1 LNIATVLDDP
11 KGVECA
17 VQTIYK
23 KAHASLVERGVAII
37 DDLDCAVAPRYLS
50 RNRTLVGETK
60 GAGQVYNWNLS
71 PEPAMLLKALAY
83 VASDK
88 QGVLIFSA
96 IEDQH
101 LAFVQGAQT
110 VTLSEPTVSDYS
122 TIVASVLGDQ
132 RTVTPASIFA
142 LHSQLGAADLSRH
155 CRAASSAESVMASIC
170 SDLVSTSAVAPEE
183 VESVDLAAF
192 PGLGEIKQKIEQHV
206 LFPLE
211 NHDAAAECGLT
222 PKRGVLIHGPPGT
235 GKTSIGRWLA
245 SRLRGKF
252 FMVREMM
259 MHSDIIRVFAAAQAA
274 APSVVFIDDADIVL
288 GGWRPID
295 GHRGSDIFRFLLGRM
310 DGLTSRGQGQNGD
323 VLVVMTAQDVHAMAD
338 MLLRSGRIELWLQ
351 TKLPDIKT
359 KGAIL
364 EKYIREDQ
372 GAMKLLGDG
381 TSMPD
386 VSRAAA
392 ACDRF
397 CAADL
402 RRIVA
407 DAKVLAAWAKHQP
420 SESLKKCSGAEFL
433 EKAAVEVRIMRDA
446 VDASIGMYH

>member
-1 LNIATVLDDP
+1 
-11 KGVECA
+11 
-17 VQTIYK
+17 
-23 KAHASLVERGVAII
+23 
-37 DDLDCAVAPRYLS
+37 
-50 RNRTLVGETK
+50 
-60 GAGQVYNWNLS
+60 
-71 PEPAMLLKALAY
+71 
-83 VASDK
+83 
-88 QGVLIFSA
+88 
-96 IEDQH
+96 
-101 LAFVQGAQT
+101 
-110 VTLSEPTVSDYS
+110 
-122 TIVASVLGDQ
+122 
-132 RTVTPASIFA
+132 
-142 LHSQLGAADLSRH
+142 
-155 CRAASSAESVMASIC
+155 
-170 SDLVSTSAVAPEE
+170 
-183 VESVDLAAF
+183 
-192 PGLGEIKQKIEQHV
+192 
-206 LFPLE
+206 
-211 NHDAAAECGLT
+211 
-222 PKRGVLIHGPPGT
+222 
-235 GKTSIGRWLA
+235 
-245 SRLRGKF
+245 
-252 FMVREMM
+252 
-259 MHSDIIRVFAAAQAA
+259 
-274 APSVVFIDDADIVL
+274 
-288 GGWRPID
+288 
-295 GHRGSDIFRFLLGRM
+295 
-310 DGLTSRGQGQNGD
+310 
-323 VLVVMTAQDVHAMAD
+323 MAD

>member
-1 LNIATVLDDP
+1 MPKEASHLVLTPSQQSALDKLLTAVESKVCPIIELRSPPNLARGHGITTILRSAAQRLEIPLLNIATVLDDP

-71 PEPAMLLKALAY
+71 PEPAMLLKALTD

-211 NHDAAAECGLT
+211 NHDAAAEVCCHSPAVILPMSNINDDCGCPATEWVSGVQWIVETSAHLNSPP
-222 PKRGVLIHGPPGT
+222 PKNDHG
-235 GKTSIGRWLA
+235 
-245 SRLRGKF
+245 
-252 FMVREMM
+252 
-259 MHSDIIRVFAAAQAA
+259 
-274 APSVVFIDDADIVL
+274 
-288 GGWRPID
+288 
-295 GHRGSDIFRFLLGRM
+295 
-310 DGLTSRGQGQNGD
+310 
-323 VLVVMTAQDVHAMAD
+323 
-338 MLLRSGRIELWLQ
+338 
-351 TKLPDIKT
+351 
-359 KGAIL
+359 
-364 EKYIREDQ
+364 
-372 GAMKLLGDG
+372 
-381 TSMPD
+381 
-386 VSRAAA
+386 
-392 ACDRF
+392 
-397 CAADL
+397 
-402 RRIVA
+402 
-407 DAKVLAAWAKHQP
+407 
-420 SESLKKCSGAEFL
+420 
-433 EKAAVEVRIMRDA
+433 
-446 VDASIGMYH
+446 